1 MDGQAWMG
9 RHGWAGMVGRHGGQA
24 WMGRHGRMSPSI
36 PLRRPVPLV
45 MGGAHTCVRVCV
57 VLVGGVLVGG
67 RYKKSAA
74 NHEALVSTP
83 WNFKIF
89 SNS

>member
-1 MDGQAWMG
+1 MDGQAWMRESIHSIATYG
-9 RHGWAGMVGRHGGQA
+9 PPC
-24 WMGRHGRMSPSI
+24 MGR
-36 PLRRPVPLV
+36 VP
-45 MGGAHTCVRVCV
+45 TRVRVCV
-57 VLVGGVLVGG
+57 VLVRGVLVGG
-67 RYKKSAA
+67 RYKNSVA